1 MIEIYE
7 NVQNIW
13 LKKLLYERERMIM
26 TYRGKHA
33 EESILE
39 RRRIRLERIERLIKL
54 YGDCC
59 DDMRIYEKQDFK
71 DLPDYFWEL
80 WLARLKEEIII
91 TSYPLFLIRV
101 GICHKKDEAQL
112 YQKLW
117 GIKEDKKDATFYY
130 EWYKDDKY
138 IGIQLNTIFDYSEKS
153 VDDF

>member
-1 MIEIYE
+1 MVI
-7 NVQNIW
+7 V
-13 LKKLLYERERMIM
+13 
-26 TYRGKHA
+26 
-33 EESILE
+33 
-39 RRRIRLERIERLIKL
+39 
-54 YGDCC
+54 

-80 WLARLKEEIII
+80 WLGRLKEEIII

-101 GICHKKDEAQL
+101 GICHKKDKAQL